1 MIRHAASRPELAGL
15 VLAAGAGTRLRPL
28 SDERPKPLCPV
39 GFDALLDAA
48 FVRVAEALGTQA
60 GLAVNLCHGAAMIE
74 SHLAAGPWDRVRR
87 SFEPTALGTAGAVAP
102 LRSWLDGRGLLIV
115 NGDTW
120 CPAALHRFVEAWDG
134 ERIAVAVHGSPPMH
148 GRSRVVASI
157 LPWADARTV
166 QPVPAGLWE
175 LFWRDRLAAG
185 SIQVAGVDGPFVDC
199 ATVADYLQAN
209 VAWLATGADEI
220 IDGNAVHPTATV
232 AAGAVVSRSVIGA
245 GATVSGRLDR
255 CVVWPGAHVGPDEEL
270 AEVVR
275 TDSGR
280 TFRAD
285 ASVAAPR

>member
-1 MIRHAASRPELAGL
+1 M
-15 VLAAGAGTRLRPL
+15 
-28 SDERPKPLCPV
+28 
-39 GFDALLDAA
+39 
-48 FVRVAEALGTQA
+48 
-60 GLAVNLCHGAAMIE
+60 
-74 SHLAAGPWDRVRR
+74 
-87 SFEPTALGTAGAVAP
+87 
-102 LRSWLDGRGLLIV
+102 LIV

-120 CPAALHRFVEAWDG
+120 CPAALHGFVEAWDG

-209 VAWLATGADEI
+209 LGWLATGS
-220 IDGNAVHPTATV
+220 DGTVGGRAVHPTATV
-232 AAGAVVSRSVIGA
+232 RAGAVVRRSVIGA
-245 GATVSGRLDR
+245 GATVAGRIDR
-255 CVVWPGAHVGPDEEL
+255 CVVWPGARVDPHEDL
-270 AEVVR
+270 SEVVR
-275 TDSGR
+275 TGSGR

-285 ASVAAPR
+285 APAPAPR